1 MRILSLV
8 SSLFKGIMFNFAL
21 EMKIKNGSKVVKTS
35 LTTLNAFE
43 IVLMACIML
52 LALSSFFI
60 KGEFSWQ
67 NCIAAISAVL
77 GVFCVVLGAKGSLA
91 NWIFGMFEG
100 FLHIVICFYNHMYG
114 DFLQRIFWNLP
125 MQFVGWKSWRKR
137 ELGDHTNSVKTRYMT
152 WKQRGLTFLIVS
164 VMTVL
169 LGIFLK
175 SFGPWMIDTLH
186 GILPDMQFKTLK
198 MDYDQEAQLW
208 LDAFTTVLSIVTLY
222 ISVQAFVEQWSM
234 WLVINV
240 SYITM
245 WLMSDSE
252 FSFMTVA
259 KYSVYLINTFYGIW
273 MWNKLS
279 KTK

>member
-1 MRILSLV
+1 
-8 SSLFKGIMFNFAL
+8 MFNFAH

-100 FLHIVICFYNHMYG
+100 FLHIVICFYTHMYG

-137 ELGDHTNSVKTRYMT
+137 ELGDHTNRVKTRYMT
-152 WKQRGLTFLIVS
+152 WKQRGLTFLIVA

-222 ISVQAFVEQWSM
+222 ISVKAFVEQWYM

-279 KTK
+279 KTE

>member
-1 MRILSLV
+1 
-8 SSLFKGIMFNFAL
+8 MFNFAL
-21 EMKIKNGSKVVKTS
+21 EMKIKNYSEVVKKS
-35 LTTLNAFE
+35 FTTLNAFE

-60 KGEFSWQ
+60 KGEFGWQ

-91 NWIFGMFEG
+91 NWIFGILEG
-100 FLHIVICFYNHMYG
+100 FLHIIICFYTHMYG

-137 ELGDHTNSVKTRYMT
+137 ELGDHTNRVKTRYMT
-152 WKQRGLTFLIVS
+152 WTQRGLTFLTVA

-222 ISVQAFVEQWSM
+222 ISVKAFVEQWYM

-279 KTK
+279 KK

>member
-1 MRILSLV
+1 MC
-8 SSLFKGIMFNFAL
+8 NFAL
-21 EMKIKNGSKVVKTS
+21 EMKIKNGSEVVKKS
-35 LTTLNAFE
+35 ITTLNAFE

-100 FLHIVICFYNHMYG
+100 FLHIVICFYTHMYG

-137 ELGDHTNSVKTRYMT
+137 ELSDHTNRVKTRYMT
-152 WKQRGLTFLIVS
+152 WKQRGLTFLVVA

-169 LGIFLK
+169 LGFFLK
-175 SFGPWMIDTLH
+175 AFGPWMIDTLH

-222 ISVQAFVEQWSM
+222 ISVKAFVEQWYM
-234 WLVINV
+234 WLVINI

-273 MWNKLS
+273 MWSKLA
-279 KTK
+279 KK

>member
-1 MRILSLV
+1 
-8 SSLFKGIMFNFAL
+8 
-21 EMKIKNGSKVVKTS
+21 MKIKNGSEVVKKS

-100 FLHIVICFYNHMYG
+100 FLHIVICFYTHMYG
-114 DFLQRIFWNLP
+114 D
-125 MQFVGWKSWRKR
+125 WRKR
-137 ELGDHTNSVKTRYMT
+137 ELGDHSNRVKTRYMT
-152 WKQRGLTFLIVS
+152 WKQRGLTFLVVA

-169 LGIFLK
+169 LGFFLK
-175 SFGPWMIDTLH
+175 VFGPWMINTLH
-186 GILPDMQFKTLK
+186 DILPDMQFKTLK
-198 MDYDQEAQLW
+198 MDYDHEAQLW
-208 LDAFTTVLSIVTLY
+208 LDAFTTVLSIITLY
-222 ISVQAFVEQWSM
+222 ISVKAFVEQWYM
-234 WLVINV
+234 WLIINV

-273 MWNKLS
+273 MWSKLA
-279 KTK
+279 KK

>member
-1 MRILSLV
+1 MR
-8 SSLFKGIMFNFAL
+8 NFAPK
-21 EMKIKNGSKVVKTS
+21 MNVKNYSEVVKKS
-35 LTTLNAFE
+35 FITLNAFE

-60 KGEFSWQ
+60 KGEFGWQ
-67 NCIAAISAVL
+67 NCIAAVSAIL
-77 GVFCVVLGAKGSLA
+77 GVLCVVLGAKGSLA
-91 NWIFGMFEG
+91 NWIFGILEG
-100 FLHIVICFYNHMYG
+100 ILHIIISFCTHMYG

-137 ELGDHTNSVKTRYMT
+137 ELDDHTNRVKTRYMT
-152 WKQRGLTFLIVS
+152 WYQRFATFIVVVIMTFL
-164 VMTVL
+164 
-169 LGIFLK
+169 LGVFLK
-175 SFGPWMIDTLH
+175 SFGPWMIETLH
-186 GILPDMQFKTLK
+186 SILPDMQFKTLK

-208 LDAFTTVLSIVTLY
+208 LDSFTTVLSIVTLY
-222 ISVQAFVEQWSM
+222 ISVKAFVEQWYM
-234 WLVINV
+234 WLIINV

-259 KYSVYLINTFYGIW
+259 KYSVYLINSFYGIW

-279 KTK
+279 KE

>member
-1 MRILSLV
+1 MLILLPYSF
-8 SSLFKGIMFNFAL
+8 LFYGIMCNFAL
-21 EMKIKNGSKVVKTS
+21 EMKIKNGSEVVKKS
-35 LTTLNAFE
+35 LTTLNTFE

-67 NCIAAISAVL
+67 NCIAAVSAIL

-100 FLHIVICFYNHMYG
+100 FLHIIICFYTHMYG

-137 ELGDHTNSVKTRYMT
+137 ELSDHTNRVKTRYMT
-152 WKQRGLTFLIVS
+152 WKQRGLTFLVVA

-169 LGIFLK
+169 LGFFLK
-175 SFGPWMIDTLH
+175 VFGPWMIDTLH

-222 ISVQAFVEQWSM
+222 ISVKAFVEQWYM
-234 WLVINV
+234 WLIINV

-273 MWNKLS
+273 MWSKLA
-279 KTK
+279 KK